1 MRTPK
6 NIVRHEL
13 IGVHAEVVESSNKD
27 NVGISGKI
35 VDETQKTLTIKTA
48 KGLKKIQK
56 SVVTLKLMFDGYT
69 VLVRGKALYGRP
81 EDRIKKKI
89 KYW

>member
-1 MRTPK
+1 MRTPE

-13 IGVHAEVVESSNKD
+13 IGVHLEVVESSNKD
-27 NVGISGKI
+27 AIGLRGKI
-35 VDETQKTLTIKTA
+35 VDETQKTFVVKTQ

-56 SVVTLKLMFDGYT
+56 NTSKFKLKFDGYT
-69 VLVRGKALYGRP
+69 VVVDGKAIYGRP

>member
-13 IGVHAEVVESSNKD
+13 IGVHAEVTESSNKD
-27 NVGISGKI
+27 SVGISGKI
-35 VDETQKTLTIKTA
+35 VDETQKTLMIRTS

-56 SVVTLKLMFDGYT
+56 SSVTLKLMFDGYI
-69 VLVRGKALYGRP
+69 VLVRGKSLYGRP

>member
-13 IGVHAEVVESSNKD
+13 IGVRAEVAESSNKD